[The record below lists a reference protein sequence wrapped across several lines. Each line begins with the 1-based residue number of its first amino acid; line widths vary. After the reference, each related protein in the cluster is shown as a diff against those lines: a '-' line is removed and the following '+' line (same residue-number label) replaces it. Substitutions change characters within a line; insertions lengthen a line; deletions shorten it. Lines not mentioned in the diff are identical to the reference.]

1 VLLGELLLHLGRT
14 HDALAAYRE
23 ALDFALDQSGHG
35 AAWFGIASAL
45 RVMDRHEE
53 ALDALERA
61 ESALEDT
68 ADTQTRARI
77 STLRGNLCFP
87 LGRFDACLEAHQQ
100 AYRYAHEANSH
111 LELARALGGL
121 GDAHYQRGHM
131 LTARN
136 HFAQCVTKAREHGMI
151 SVLLANLPMLG
162 ITHVYCGDHAAG
174 RVSLHE
180 ALEIARRIGD
190 LRSELISSVCL
201 TAGLVL
207 QGRVEERRSI
217 ARKALHLAQQ
227 LGARRFY
234 AECLGIVASTMLAPE
249 ERPEGLQLAEEG
261 LQLSREIGLSYCGAS
276 LLGILARL
284 TSDPGR
290 RAEALAEGEMLL
302 AGGCVSHS
310 YLEFYHQAIEVSI
323 EQSSWAAARR
333 YANELA
339 AYTAEEPLA
348 PTTLQCDRA
357 RLLADVGENVTTP
370 QTRNA
375 LEEVRERCQQM
386 GAVSLMPAVESAMAM
401 LQREPTA

>member
-1 VLLGELLLHLGRT
+1 
-14 HDALAAYRE
+14 
-23 ALDFALDQSGHG
+23 
-35 AAWFGIASAL
+35 
-45 RVMDRHEE
+45 MDRHEE

-61 ESALEDT
+61 ESAVEDT
-68 ADTQTRARI
+68 ADPQTRARM

-136 HFAQCVTKAREHGMI
+136 HFGQCVKEAREHGLI
-151 SVLLANLPMLG
+151 GVLLANLPMLG

-174 RVSLHE
+174 RVSLE
-180 ALEIARRIGD
+180 EGLEIARRVGD

-207 QGRVEERRSI
+207 QSQPEERRVI
-217 ARKALHLAQQ
+217 ARKALHLAKQ

-234 AECLGIVASTMLAPE
+234 AECLGIVASTMLGPE
-249 ERPEGLQLAEEG
+249 ERGEGLNLVEEG
-261 LQLSREIGLSYCGAS
+261 LQMSREIGMSYCGPS

-284 TSDPGR
+284 TSDPAR
-290 RAEALAEGEMLL
+290 RAAALAEGEMLL

-323 EQSSWAAARR
+323 EHSSWEAARR

-339 AYTAEEPLA
+339 AYTIEEPLA

-357 RLLADVGENVTTP
+357 RLLADVGENVITS
-370 QTRNA
+370 QTRSA
-375 LEEVRERCQQM
+375 LGDIRERCRQM
-386 GAVSLMPAVESAMAM
+386 SAVMLLPAVEAALVM
-401 LQREPTA
+401 LEREPTA